1 MKKLYIIFNI
11 FLVLGIITSLTLNP
25 KHKNITTKQ
34 VDRIIRTSDLRQVTF
49 RKSEETIDVKDEK
62 EEKEEE
68 NKITESITNVEQNI
82 SQNVVEAAVVTDVLE
97 RQVGPMSAYGP
108 DCAGCSGHLATGF
121 DARQSV
127 TYQDPTYG
135 TVRIV
140 ASSKKHPCGTILRFN
155 VGKLSDEPIIAIVLD
170 RGVGGNTLDLL
181 VENEDYA
188 RKSVGRVRNLNV
200 EVLRE
205 GWKK

>member
-49 RKSEETIDVKDEK
+49 RKSEETIDVKEEK

-68 NKITESITNVEQNI
+68 NKITESISNVEQNI

-121 DARQSV
+121 DARQSI

-140 ASSKKHPCGTILRFN
+140 AGDRKYPFGTIVRISGTRLGTFN
-155 VGKLSDEPIIAIVLD
+155 AIVMD
-170 RGVGGNTLDLL
+170 RGGAIGIGKRFMFDLL
-181 VENEDYA
+181 CRTEAEA
-188 RKSVGRVRNLNV
+188 SGVGSFQNV
-200 EVLRE
+200 TFEILRY
-205 GWKK
+205 GY